1 MKKNIE
7 ELIRGALIQT
17 EMVYPVSSDRVFAG
31 CQFLCRQIPGQEA
44 QWLQTVD
51 RLLKWEAEQTD
62 KASLF
67 IARRYLLKDGKM
79 VYGWF
84 FKLTGPS
91 GKAIATIAQNVVNVL
106 KTPTTVA
113 PAKVVQAPQAQSPG
127 ALRPQTGGM
136 RVVRRETGEDGQLI
150 EETEMRLPHVPS
162 DLNVPTKPVWSPTHG
177 RYIGGGKG
185 ATFST
190 GGGRR

>member
-1 MKKNIE
+1 MKKNVE
-7 ELIRGALIQT
+7 ELLRTALLET
-17 EMVYPVSSDRVFAG
+17 GMVYPLSSERVFAG
-31 CQFLCRQIPGQEA
+31 CTFLCRQVPGQEA
-44 QWLQTVD
+44 AWIQTVD
-51 RLLKWEAEQTD
+51 RLLRWETEQTD
-62 KASLF
+62 KTNLF
-67 IARRYLLKDGKM
+67 IARRYLLKEGKM
-79 VYGWF
+79 VFGWF
-84 FKLTGPS
+84 LKFSGPNRKS
-91 GKAIATIAQNVVNVL
+91 IVAAAERLVEVL
-106 KTPTTVA
+106 KRPTAVA
-113 PAKVVQAPQAQSPG
+113 PTQIVQAPQVQSSG

-136 RVVRRETGEDGQLI
+136 KVVRRETGEDGQII